1 MEANPIMETT
11 PTIETMTEE
20 TSPIQMKFPTK
31 EITINKPTPF
41 TGDWTKVW
49 GFVQECLGYLQLN
62 KHVYTADEAKVAFIL
77 SFLTD
82 KEALK
87 WKETYLAT
95 IWDDDEGFK
104 YPTFKE
110 FLELFTLYFKPINQ
124 TQTANN
130 QLISLK
136 QGKRTVEEYLA
147 EFRLLT
153 SLAGM
158 TSDTPSD
165 NIHLINYFQRG
176 LNPAIAKKIALSDSV
191 PTTITE
197 WSDRAVQYDTNYRL
211 TMAML
216 GKTVYGKPDN
226 DNWRA
231 GSSYRRDPNAMDI
244 DVMTTDKRTSLMKQ
258 GLCFRCEEKGH
269 LARDC
274 KKAKKNAP
282 PQKRNIQDIHAV
294 LATLNKEEKK
304 ELLSLQEASSED
316 FWNGEPYR
324 RRCLL

>member
-1 MEANPIMETT
+1 MI
-11 PTIETMTEE
+11 EE
-20 TSPIQMKFPTK
+20 TPQMQTESLTK
-31 EITINKPTPF
+31 EITINKPSTF
-41 TGDWTKVW
+41 TGDRTRVR

-62 KHVYTADEAKVAFIL
+62 KHIYTSDEAKVAFIL

-95 IWDDDEGFK
+95 LWDDNAGFK

-110 FLELFTLYFKPINQ
+110 FLEIFTLYFKPINQ
-124 TQTANN
+124 MQTANN
-130 QLISLK
+130 QLILLK

-147 EFRLLT
+147 EFRLLS

-158 TSDTPSD
+158 TADTPSD

-176 LNPAIAKKIALSDSV
+176 LNPAIAKKIALSDNV
-191 PTTITE
+191 PTTIAE

-216 GKTVYGKPDN
+216 GKLPYKKSDS
-226 DNWRA
+226 DNWRS
-231 GSSYRRDPNAMDI
+231 GSSHQRDPNAMDI
-244 DVMTTDKRTSLMKQ
+244 DAMTAEKRTFLMKQ
-258 GLCFRCEEKGH
+258 GLCFKCEGRGH

-274 KKAKKNAP
+274 KGKKKDAS
-282 PQKRNIQDIHAV
+282 PQKKSVKDIHAL
-294 LATLNKEEKK
+294 LAALTAEEKK
-304 ELLSLQEASSED
+304 ELLSLPNTGLTEEKDED
-316 FWNGEPYR
+316 F
-324 RRCLL
+324 

>member
-1 MEANPIMETT
+1 MASETT
-11 PTIETMTEE
+11 PVTEPMTEE
-20 TSPIQMKFPTK
+20 TPQIKTESLTK
-31 EITINKPTPF
+31 EITINKPSAF
-41 TGDWTKVW
+41 TGDRTRVR

-62 KHVYTADEAKVAFIL
+62 KHIYTSDEAKVAFIL

-95 IWDDDEGFK
+95 LWDDNAGFK

-110 FLELFTLYFKPINQ
+110 FLEVFTLYFKPINQ

-136 QGKRTVEEYLA
+136 QGKRSVEEYLA
-147 EFRLLT
+147 EFRLLS

-158 TSDTPSD
+158 TADTTSD

-176 LNPAIAKKIALSDSV
+176 LNPAIAKKIALSDNV
-191 PTTITE
+191 PTTIAE

-216 GKTVYGKPDN
+216 GKMPYKKSDS
-226 DNWRA
+226 DNWRS
-231 GSSYRRDPNAMDI
+231 GSSHQRDPYAMDI
-244 DVMTTDKRTSLMKQ
+244 DAMTAEKRTFLMKQ
-258 GLCFRCEEKGH
+258 GLCFKCEGRGH

-274 KKAKKNAP
+274 KGKKTDAS
-282 PQKRNIQDIHAV
+282 PQKKSIKDIHAL
-294 LATLNKEEKK
+294 LAALTAEEKK
-304 ELLSLQEASSED
+304 ELLSLPNTGLTEEKDED
-316 FWNGEPYR
+316 F
-324 RRCLL
+324 